1 MTGVEW
7 RFPHGRIC
15 IADLTADGED
25 DATADGGPVLSL
37 PALIVA
43 LEENGYLAT
52 QDRVDG
58 RLRVVLAV

>member
-1 MTGVEW
+1 MEVPPRPDLHRGSD
-7 RFPHGRIC
+7 GRRR
-15 IADLTADGED
+15 GRR
-25 DATADGGPVLSL
+25 TADGGPVLSL

-43 LEENGYLAT
+43 PEESGYLAT